1 MRLNLYW
8 RGWDLID
15 IEVHPRRIA
24 AAVLTTRPDDEPTA
38 AHQETP
44 VVQASGTHNFALADP
59 YGDPATT
66 GGFGFQAAPAVGE

>member
-15 IEVHPRRIA
+15 IEVNPRRIR

-38 AHQETP
+38 PEAS
-44 VVQASGTHNFALADP
+44 VVEAAGTHNFTLADP
-59 YGDPATT
+59 YGDPETMCR
-66 GGFGFQAAPAVGE
+66 FGFQAAPSVGE